1 LEALVF
7 HSLTSSASRRILV
20 GTVLGLATLT
30 SLAVAPAS
38 ARSID
43 PEQHSQRLEEAAPT
57 KRTVTS
63 LDSFMIMHTPHGIG
77 SPTDFEYEWEDVVFH
92 SRVWE
97 TGPDAEGATKVDL
110 TVKTMRGEALSDLE
124 ALRTWLTEYHEKDP
138 AEWDVTSV
146 RVGAYGG
153 YMADDRLF
161 YFVSPGVAA
170 EVTIDLSRFS
180 QQDLI
185 KTARGFRPQRAGQAR
200 TV

>member
-1 LEALVF
+1 MF

-146 RVGAYGG
+146 RVGAYSG

-161 YFVSPGVAA
+161 YFVAPGVAA